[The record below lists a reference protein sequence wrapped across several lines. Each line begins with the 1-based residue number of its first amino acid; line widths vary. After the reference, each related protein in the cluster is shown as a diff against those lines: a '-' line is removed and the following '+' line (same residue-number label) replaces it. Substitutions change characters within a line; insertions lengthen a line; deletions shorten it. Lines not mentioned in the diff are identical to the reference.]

1 MKKQPTQFTKISV
14 LLTALFLSGMIA
26 LQAQTK
32 QELKI
37 SKLEAKIEK
46 IKATMPSAPEE
57 IKVEMPKAKKIV
69 IPEPV
74 KGASVEG
81 ITEYTL
87 GNGMKVLLFPD
98 QTQQTITVN
107 ITYMVGSRHEGYG
120 ETGMAHLL
128 EHMVFKGSTKHT
140 DIPKELNEHGA
151 RPNGTTSVDRT
162 NYYETFNATE
172 ENLKWALDL
181 ESDRM
186 VNSFIKKEDL
196 ETEYSVVRNEFERG
210 ENNPNAVLS
219 QRIVSAGFVWH
230 NYGNSTI
237 GSREDLERVPIDKL
251 QDFYKK
257 YYQPDNAILIVAG
270 KIDPAATLKMVNEYF
285 GGIPRPTRVLS
296 DTYTKEPAQDT
307 ERNITLKRAGD
318 VQFLGAMYH
327 VPPGTHEDYAAIDVI
342 SDALASAPSGP
353 LYKAMVDTK
362 LASQVFGYA
371 RNLKEP
377 GYSYFGAVVPKDNDI
392 AEAREAFLT
401 AIDKAVETGFTQE
414 DVDRAKSQTAKY
426 LGQVTRDS
434 EAFSK
439 MLTEFIANGDWR
451 TFFLFRDAVENVTL
465 EDVNRVAKKYFK
477 SSNRTVGQ
485 FIPTEAPDRVN
496 VPEAPNVAE
505 LVKDYKGRE
514 VEEITEV
521 FEATTENIDNRNT
534 TGKLSNGMEYAL
546 LSKGTRGNVISASM
560 TIRVGTKE
568 SLTGI
573 GMTDNLTA
581 SMLMRGSKNLS
592 RQAIKDKL
600 DAMESSVSIG
610 GGGNTISVGINT
622 TKAHLSE
629 VLAIVE
635 DVLKNPA
642 FDETEFSNLKTEMKT
657 GLESQENEPM
667 PLAQLVYRKTMS
679 PYPKG
684 DVRYVPSIPEQLE
697 MLDAVTIDGMK
708 DLHSKLYG
716 MSNATIS
723 IVGDFDQEQ
732 TLKDLETRFGT
743 WNNPTPFVRIAND
756 YIPNPAGGTKIETPD
771 KANALML
778 AGVNLKMKD
787 NSPEY
792 PAMYIA
798 NYLMGGG
805 MLNSRLAV
813 RLRQKDGIS
822 YSAGSQFSASPLDET
837 GSFMAY
843 AILAPENSAKAE
855 AAIKEEINKVRSEGF
870 TEEEFT
876 KAKESLLQAH
886 QLSRSKDGE
895 LAGKL
900 NGYLYLDRKMSY
912 DADFDNKMNATT
924 LEEVNN
930 VFRKYIDPSKLT
942 LVKAGDFE
950 KKFAEKPAEEAAPA
964 GKVSGAE

>member
-1 MKKQPTQFTKISV
+1 MSNTATKFNWKA
-14 LLTALFLSGMIA
+14 LTLAFAALLFLNVSLA
-26 LQAQTK
+26 QAQSK
-32 QELKI
+32 QEKKVTKLKA
-37 SKLEAKIEK
+37 KLE
-46 IKATMPSAPEE
+46 KAMVGMETPKM
-57 IKVEMPKAKKIV
+57 KEMVP
-69 IPEPV
+69 PPLLPPV

-87 GNGMKVLLFPD
+87 ANGMKVLLFPD
-98 QTQQTITVN
+98 QTQQTVTVN

-128 EHMVFKGSTKHT
+128 EHMVFKGSTGHT

-196 ETEYSVVRNEFERG
+196 ESEYTVVRNEFEMG
-210 ENNPNAVLS
+210 ENNPHSVLS

-230 NYGNSTI
+230 NYGNTTI
-237 GSREDLERVPIDKL
+237 GSREDLERVPVNKL
-251 QDFYKK
+251 KDFYKK

-270 KIDPAATLKMVNEYF
+270 KIDPEATLKMVNSYF
-285 GGIPRPTRVLS
+285 GPIPRPTRVLI

-307 ERNITLKRAGD
+307 ERNITLNRAGD
-318 VQFLGAMYH
+318 VQLLGAMYH

-342 SDALASAPSGP
+342 SDALAAAPSGP
-353 LYKAMVDTK
+353 LYKAMVDNK
-362 LASQVFGYA
+362 LASRVFGYA

-377 GYSYFGAVVPKDNDI
+377 GYSYFGATVPKDNDI
-392 AEAREAFLT
+392 AEAKKVFLET
-401 AIDKAVETGFTQE
+401 IDKAVATGFTQE

-426 LGQVTRDS
+426 LGQVTRNS
-434 EAFSK
+434 EAFAK
-439 MLTEFIANGDWR
+439 MLTEYIANGDWR
-451 TFFLFRDAVENVTL
+451 TFFLFRDAVESVTL
-465 EDVNRVAKKYFK
+465 EDVNRIAKKYFK

-485 FIPTEAPDRVN
+485 FVPTEEPDRVN
-496 VPEAPNVAE
+496 VPEAPNVAA
-505 LVKDYKGRE
+505 LVKDYKGKV

-521 FEATTENIDNRNT
+521 FEATTDNIDNRNS

-546 LSKGTRGNVISASM
+546 LSKETRGNVVTASM

-581 SMLMRGSKNLS
+581 SMLMRGSKNLN

-600 DAMESSVSIG
+600 DGMESSVSIG

-629 VLAIVE
+629 VLATVE
-635 DVLKNPA
+635 DVLRNPA

-657 GLESQENEPM
+657 GLESQQNDPM
-667 PLAQLVYRKTMS
+667 AVAGVVFSKTMK

-697 MLDAVTIDGMK
+697 MLDDVTIDGMK
-708 DLHSKLYG
+708 ALHGKLYG
-716 MSNATIS
+716 MSNTTVS

-732 TLKDLETRFGT
+732 IAKELEMRFGT

-756 YIPNPAGGTKIETPD
+756 YLPNPAGGTKIETPD
-771 KANALML
+771 KANSLML
-778 AGVNLKMKD
+778 TGINLKMND
-787 NSPEY
+787 SSPEY
-792 PAMYIA
+792 PAMYIG

-805 MLNSRLAV
+805 ILNSRLTV

-822 YSAGSQFSASPLDET
+822 YGAGSQFSASSLDET

-843 AILAPENSAKAE
+843 AILAPENSEKAE
-855 AAIKEEINKVRSEGF
+855 AAIKEEINKVRNEGF
-870 TEEEFT
+870 TSEEFT
-876 KAKESLLQAH
+876 KAKESLLQSR
-886 QLSRSKDGE
+886 QLSRSKDAE

-912 DADFDNKMNATT
+912 DAAFDEKLKATT
-924 LEEVNN
+924 LEQVNN
-930 VFRKYIDPSKLT
+930 TFRKYIDPAKFT

-950 KKFAEKPAEEAAPA
+950 KKFAEKPAEGPAPA
-964 GKVSGAE
+964 GKLSGAE

>member
-1 MKKQPTQFTKISV
+1 MSNTATKFNWKA
-14 LLTALFLSGMIA
+14 LTLAFAALLFLNVSLA
-26 LQAQTK
+26 QAQSK
-32 QELKI
+32 QEKKVTKLKA
-37 SKLEAKIEK
+37 KLE
-46 IKATMPSAPEE
+46 KAMVGMETPKM
-57 IKVEMPKAKKIV
+57 KEMVP
-69 IPEPV
+69 PPLLPPV

-87 GNGMKVLLFPD
+87 ANGMKVLLFPD
-98 QTQQTITVN
+98 QTQQTVTVN

-128 EHMVFKGSTKHT
+128 EHMVFKGSTGHT

-196 ETEYSVVRNEFERG
+196 ESEYTVVRNEFEMG
-210 ENNPNAVLS
+210 ENNPNSVLS

-230 NYGNSTI
+230 NYGNTTI
-237 GSREDLERVPIDKL
+237 GSREDLERVPVNKL
-251 QDFYKK
+251 KDFYKK

-270 KIDPAATLKMVNEYF
+270 KIDPEATLKMVNSYF
-285 GGIPRPTRVLS
+285 GPIPRRTRVLI

-307 ERNITLKRAGD
+307 ERNITLNRAGD
-318 VQFLGAMYH
+318 VQLLGAMYH

-342 SDALASAPSGP
+342 SDALAAAPSGP
-353 LYKAMVDTK
+353 LYKAMVDNK
-362 LASQVFGYA
+362 LASRVFGYA

-377 GYSYFGAVVPKDNDI
+377 GYSYFGATVPKDNDI
-392 AEAREAFLT
+392 AEAKKVFLET
-401 AIDKAVETGFTQE
+401 IDKAVATGFTQE

-426 LGQVTRDS
+426 LGQVTRNS
-434 EAFSK
+434 EAFAK
-439 MLTEFIANGDWR
+439 MLTEYIANGDWR
-451 TFFLFRDAVENVTL
+451 TFFLFRDAVESVTL
-465 EDVNRVAKKYFK
+465 EDVNRIAKKYFK

-485 FIPTEAPDRVN
+485 FVPTEEPDRVN
-496 VPEAPNVAE
+496 VPEAPNVAA
-505 LVKDYKGRE
+505 LVKDYKGKV

-521 FEATTENIDNRNT
+521 FEATTDNIDNRNS

-546 LSKGTRGNVISASM
+546 LSKETRGNVVTASM

-581 SMLMRGSKNLS
+581 SMLMRGSKNLN

-600 DAMESSVSIG
+600 DGMESSVSIG

-629 VLAIVE
+629 VLATVE
-635 DVLKNPA
+635 DVLRNPA

-657 GLESQENEPM
+657 GLESQQNDPM
-667 PLAQLVYRKTMS
+667 AVAGVVFSKTMK

-697 MLDAVTIDGMK
+697 MLDDVTIDGMK
-708 DLHSKLYG
+708 ALHGKLYG
-716 MSNATIS
+716 MSNTTVS

-732 TLKDLETRFGT
+732 IAKELEMRFGT

-756 YIPNPAGGTKIETPD
+756 YLPNPAGGTKIETPD
-771 KANALML
+771 KANSLML
-778 AGVNLKMKD
+778 TGINLKMND
-787 NSPEY
+787 SSPEY
-792 PAMYIA
+792 PAMYIG

-805 MLNSRLAV
+805 ILNSRLTV

-822 YSAGSQFSASPLDET
+822 YGAGSQFSASSLDET

-843 AILAPENSAKAE
+843 AILAPENSEKAE
-855 AAIKEEINKVRSEGF
+855 AAIKEEINKVRNEGF
-870 TEEEFT
+870 TSEEFT
-876 KAKESLLQAH
+876 KAKESLLQSR
-886 QLSRSKDGE
+886 QLSRSKDAE

-912 DADFDNKMNATT
+912 DAAFDEKLKATT
-924 LEEVNN
+924 LEQVNN
-930 VFRKYIDPSKLT
+930 TFRKYIDPAKFT

-950 KKFAEKPAEEAAPA
+950 KKFAEKPAEGPAPA
-964 GKVSGAE
+964 GKLSGAE